1 MARHSLDPW
10 PIPKEKSPLYINEPW
25 LIDPSLTCDLVNT
38 QDELMA
44 DNIRVYIPLDINKEA
59 VLRRIKRI
67 IARYGEANEDNEIDF
82 QMDIEAVI
90 AQIEIYDQVW
100 YVRNM
105 PSKGKHSLEATELVK
120 EVISLLREIP
130 DGCAE
135 LFPFETIDAL
145 ERAFLN

>member
-1 MARHSLDPW
+1 
-10 PIPKEKSPLYINEPW
+10 
-25 LIDPSLTCDLVNT
+25 
-38 QDELMA
+38 
-44 DNIRVYIPLDINKEA
+44 
-59 VLRRIKRI
+59 
-67 IARYGEANEDNEIDF
+67 
-82 QMDIEAVI
+82 MDIEAVI